1 MAETQLLFLLFI
13 WSRMYSQ
20 THIHNIHIRIYYY
33 RYSLLVYLKF
43 DLDLVISTIDKR
55 YQIQLQL
62 VGNIATPPPLLET
75 KRGELED
82 KRSNWQNAARFY
94 FGNARISVCS
104 VCTVSFYFK
113 LIISLTPDYK

>member
-82 KRSNWQNAARFY
+82 KRSNWQNAA
-94 FGNARISVCS
+94 
-104 VCTVSFYFK
+104 
-113 LIISLTPDYK
+113 